1 MQTMNAAKSRKI
13 TYVYVFSRNC
23 FRTADREAE
32 LDSSTLDLDQSFQR
46 LLNEKREMTNKENN
60 PPPNP
65 THTSAV
71 PEKPLRTD
79 LLRERLIEKMH
90 TDSLNGSSSMYH
102 AIDSSSYTFQN
113 TFSNDEEYAAINR
126 LMADCNIEYELANN
140 IAIGLS
146 RPSTIVEESTIR
158 SDFDEQH
165 SVGKPSSSQS
175 TASTSSMSS
184 VVRVEHYP
192 NVLRELKT
200 EEALNATTDDTLEE
214 IEYVRTETGLNYV
227 PKKKAHTI
235 SETGSIDENEI
246 ILIDSS
252 PENSFVT
259 TRNAG
264 YFTSA
269 ESTEY
274 SFHTAKADFTGK
286 SKNSELSNDVES
298 IELEN
303 NDVELENDDRTQST
317 TDTLCH
323 DASDNH
329 DSQQPKTPR
338 HVSTGSELEY
348 ISDSLS
354 EMPEF
359 NNTLE
364 RIEFMI
370 KQGQKMLKRS
380 DTGAVAKKSN
390 QNSPMISSR
399 TPTACVSEKKMTP
412 AKKLPFK
419 PSPAV
424 KTNLFKRPEQRVRSP
439 AVMSSGSKIPKPM
452 TSASKPQFRHIASP
466 IAAYIKNTPE
476 IPLIKT
482 VKPTNNFYDS
492 SYYNKMIKS
501 HDESTMSV
509 ENYSIKSSLPRKF
522 CNAAPQRQV
531 HECFSSHSPHDIEIR
546 HLNIRWFNVIDNIFL
561 QFPQIVDNRHIV
573 TPGGKSV
580 QKLIGN
586 APLIIRHDGRL
597 KSNLPASNRVEQQ
610 EESFSDLSMM
620 SGDISVQVVRDVNR
634 KY

>member
-1 MQTMNAAKSRKI
+1 MNAAERRKI
-13 TYVYVFSRNC
+13 TCVYVFSRNC
-23 FRTADREAE
+23 FRTADKEAE

-65 THTSAV
+65 THASAV

-79 LLRERLIEKMH
+79 LLRERLIEKMQ

-113 TFSNDEEYAAINR
+113 TFSNDEEYASINR
-126 LMADCNIEYELANN
+126 LMAGCNIEYESVSNMAL
-140 IAIGLS
+140 GLS
-146 RPSTIVEESTIR
+146 RPSTIAEESTIR
-158 SDFDEQH
+158 SDFDEPN

-184 VVRVEHYP
+184 VVRVEHFS

-200 EEALNATTDDTLEE
+200 EETLNANTDDTLEE

-227 PKKKAHTI
+227 PKKKAYTI
-235 SETGSIDENEI
+235 SETESNDENEV

-274 SFHTAKADFTGK
+274 SFHTAKADFTAK
-286 SKNSELSNDVES
+286 SKNSELSNDET
-298 IELEN
+298 
-303 NDVELENDDRTQST
+303 NDVEPENDDRTQST
-317 TDTLCH
+317 ADTLCH
-323 DASDNH
+323 NASDNQ
-329 DSQQPKTPR
+329 DSHQQKTPR
-338 HVSTGSELEY
+338 HVSTASELEY

-370 KQGQKMLKRS
+370 KQGQKMLKRT

-390 QNSPMISSR
+390 QNSPIVSSR

-419 PSPAV
+419 SSPAV
-424 KTNLFKRPEQRVRSP
+424 KTNLFKRPEQRIRSP
-439 AVMSSGSKIPKPM
+439 AVMPSGSKIPKPM
-452 TSASKPQFRHIASP
+452 SSASKPQFRHIASP

-482 VKPTNNFYDS
+482 VKPTKNFYDS
-492 SYYNKMIKS
+492 SYFNKMVKS
-501 HDESTMSV
+501 HDESTISV
-509 ENYSIKSSLPRKF
+509 ENFSIKSSLPRKY

-531 HECFSSHSPHDIEIR
+531 HCCFSSHSAHDIKI
-546 HLNIRWFNVIDNIFL
+546 
-561 QFPQIVDNRHIV
+561 
-573 TPGGKSV
+573 
-580 QKLIGN
+580 
-586 APLIIRHDGRL
+586 
-597 KSNLPASNRVEQQ
+597 
-610 EESFSDLSMM
+610 
-620 SGDISVQVVRDVNR
+620 
-634 KY
+634 